1 MCSQKCVYT
10 LPLKHHILS
19 SGKSNQVINYKYS
32 IKLTHMRYLL
42 QYFSKLF
49 LRNKRTNKFKPVI
62 IPQELSTR
70 NKWLYPDDNYGK
82 LERGVE

>member
-1 MCSQKCVYT
+1 MFTEVCIHPPTKT
-10 LPLKHHILS
+10 PHFKLWKIKL
-19 SGKSNQVINYKYS
+19 GNNYKYS
-32 IKLTHMRYLL
+32 IKLTHMRYPL

-49 LRNKRTNKFKPVI
+49 LRKKRTNKFKPVI

-70 NKWLYPDDNYGK
+70 NKWLYPEDNYGK

>member
-1 MCSQKCVYT
+1 
-10 LPLKHHILS
+10 
-19 SGKSNQVINYKYS
+19 
-32 IKLTHMRYLL
+32 MRYLL

-49 LRNKRTNKFKPVI
+49 LRKKRTNDFKPVI

-70 NKWLYPDDNYGK
+70 NKWLYPEDNYGK